1 MNKRILFSISVVL
14 FASLPALSQQP
25 QPAAVR
31 NPSAA
36 SANFSKKELRISGK
50 VGEEG
55 KTLVCEKDHRTLKVS
70 NPAVLREIAG
80 RLVKVKALV
89 TQAGDEIFITS
100 VKIVQEEPV
109 VFHSGDSAFRR

>member
-1 MNKRILFSISVVL
+1 MNRRILFSIAVSL
-14 FASLPALSQQP
+14 LASLPALSQQP
-25 QPAAVR
+25 RPAAVG
-31 NPSAA
+31 NASTA
-36 SANFSKKELRISGK
+36 SANLSKKELRISGK

-55 KTLVCEKDHRTLKVS
+55 KTFVCEKDHRTLKVS

-80 RLVKVKALV
+80 RPVKVKALV

>member
-1 MNKRILFSISVVL
+1 MNKRILFSLAVVL
-14 FASLPALSQQP
+14 LAALPVLSQEPQSVSAGKPAPASAALSKKK
-25 QPAAVR
+25 VR
-31 NPSAA
+31 
-36 SANFSKKELRISGK
+36 FSGS

-55 KTLVCEKDHRTLKVS
+55 KTFVCQKDHRTLKVS
-70 NPAVLREIAG
+70 NPAILREIAG

-89 TQAGDEIFITS
+89 TRAGDEIFITS